1 MVVGLLGSKSLMENN
16 QSYMLSSIFGS
27 YLVHKNP
34 TVFNCWSFRRKDEF
48 LAKNGWKVL
57 RIKWVDMFHEPKKYI
72 KIAKDFIEK

>member
-1 MVVGLLGSKSLMENN
+1 MNYIIIELYKQILLSHHIRVRELK
-16 QSYMLSSIFGS
+16 
-27 YLVHKNP
+27 
-34 TVFNCWSFRRKDEF
+34 